1 MHVYELTTSAPHV
14 GATDEHVTRDQ
25 SAGLC
30 EGFPLALFHVAAVR
44 KGRGDRLG
52 EAFTGGGLARRRRGC
67 WGTLGETIYSL

>member
-30 EGFPLALFHVAAVR
+30 EGFPLALFHVAAVG
-44 KGRGDRLG
+44 KG
-52 EAFTGGGLARRRRGC
+52 
-67 WGTLGETIYSL
+67 